1 MNSAA
6 LRTLII
12 YAIILPLAVFVG
24 MKLSGNMT
32 TSSLAML
39 GFILLVLAS
48 PVILKW
54 HYPVLIFS
62 WSSSLTIF
70 FLPGKP
76 QLWMLM
82 VAITFGIAI
91 LNRIIQK
98 QPAFIPTPSVT
109 VPLLLF
115 GAVIIITAKL
125 RGGFGVQALGGATQG
140 GKPYYYLL
148 GGLLG
153 YFALVSQPIPKHRAK
168 LYFSLFLLSGL
179 VSVGS
184 MLIYM
189 AGPSFYFLY
198 LIFPM
203 GAAAVQAMSESSGA
217 IPRLAGLTVATSSV
231 GYSLL
236 GLFGIR
242 GIMQRWWRVL
252 LLLLV
257 IALGTL
263 GGYRSVLASF
273 GLTFVILF
281 IAEGLLRSPLFPG
294 LLLTGALAFAALVP
308 LSPKLPL
315 PIQRSLSFLP
325 LPIQQRVRADAEGSL
340 EWRYQI
346 WRSTLP
352 ELPKYVWLGKG
363 YAINPTELYL
373 AQQAELRRRG
383 VHGQGQLLTGDFHS
397 GPLSLFVPFGSFG
410 TLAFLAFLV
419 SAIRALYLNY
429 RYGSDELR
437 LINRFLFAYFCSRV
451 IFFFAAFGALAGD
464 FSTFAGIVGLSVA
477 LNKGICRKPVT
488 VPRPV
493 QFRGNLELRGSAS
506 AA

>member
-39 GFILLVLAS
+39 GFILFVLVS

-54 HYPVLIFS
+54 HYPVLVFS
-62 WSSSLTIF
+62 WSSSLTLL

-76 QLWMLM
+76 GLWMLM
-82 VAITFGIAI
+82 AVITFSLAI
-91 LNRIIQK
+91 LNRIVQK
-98 QPAFIPTPSVT
+98 QPAFIPAPSIT
-109 VPLLLF
+109 IPLLLF
-115 GAVIIITAKL
+115 GAVVLITAKL
-125 RGGFGVQALGGATQG
+125 RGGFGVQSLGGSTQG

-153 YFALVSQPIPKHRAK
+153 YFAFASQPIPLERAK
-168 LYFSLFLLSGL
+168 LYFSLFFLSGL
-179 VSVGS
+179 VSIGS
-184 MLIYM
+184 ILIYK
-189 AGPSFYFLY
+189 AGQPFYFLF

-203 GAAAVQAMSESSGA
+203 GAAAVQAISEYSGS
-217 IPRLAGLTVATSSV
+217 ITRIAGLTVATSSV
-231 GYSLL
+231 GYYLL
-236 GLFGIR
+236 GRFGIR
-242 GIMQRWWRVL
+242 GILQRWSRIL

-257 IALGTL
+257 LALGAL
-263 GGYRSVLASF
+263 GGYRSVLVSF

-281 IAEGLLRSPLFPG
+281 IAEGLLRSPLFPA
-294 LLLTGALAFAALVP
+294 LLLMGALAFAALIP
-308 LSPKLPL
+308 LAPKLPL
-315 PIQRSLSFLP
+315 SIQRSLSFLP
-325 LPIQQRVRADAEGSL
+325 LPIQQRVRMDAEGSL
-340 EWRYQI
+340 EWRFQI
-346 WRSTLP
+346 WRTTLP

-373 AQQAELRRRG
+373 AQQAELRNRTTHGRG
-383 VHGQGQLLTGDFHS
+383 HILTGDFHS
-397 GPLSLFVPFGSFG
+397 GPLSLFVPFGAFG
-410 TLAFLAFLV
+410 TLAFLAFLIA
-419 SAIRALYLNY
+419 SLRALYLNY

-451 IFFFAAFGALAGD
+451 IFFFAAFGVLAGD
-464 FSTFAGIVGLSVA
+464 FAHFAGIIGFSVA
-477 LNKGICRKPVT
+477 LNKGICRKPVLI
-488 VPRPV
+488 PKPV

-506 AA
+506 PA